1 MGGHHDR
8 LKPYPGCKRFSYQR
22 LSDKQLKLKR
32 WEDHF
37 TQLLN
42 RPPATPSLELQQAA
56 VEDSAISST
65 KPNEEDVAAALNKL
79 KNGKVPGICNITPEM
94 LKGGGSAVVKWL
106 TRLFHAVWIEW
117 KLSSG
122 GLEEGH
128 HLAILQGKR

>member
-1 MGGHHDR
+1 
-8 LKPYPGCKRFSYQR
+8 
-22 LSDKQLKLKR
+22 
-32 WEDHF
+32 
-37 TQLLN
+37 
-42 RPPATPSLELQQAA
+42 LQQAAAAA

-94 LKGGGSAVVKWL
+94 LKAGGPAVVKWL

-128 HLAILQGKR
+128 HLAILQGKG